1 MRFLE
6 RYSMSN
12 SRKVVALLLGVVLCI
27 LAVTPFAL
35 VINRFDWGVSLLLVA
50 PLLVWLLLRA
60 GRALERWANAE
71 DRSPPPDP
79 DFPDDLP

>member
-1 MRFLE
+1 MI
-6 RYSMSN
+6 N
-12 SRKVVALLLGVVLCI
+12 SRKAIALMASVVLCI

-35 VINRFDWGVSLLLVA
+35 AINRFDWGVVLLLVA

-60 GRALERWANAE
+60 GRAMERWARNE

-79 DFPDDLP
+79 DFPDEPP